1 MPSGGTA
8 EWRIMKRMKNQQ
20 ITALLLA
27 LALALAGCA
36 GSGTAAQSAAGS
48 TTGAAAAAVEN
59 SDSVADV
66 QEEDSGSQNTGSAP
80 RKTDPAG
87 REGLLDFSD
96 DEDTVSD
103 DSAAGSSE
111 GGTAAAAEEDDD
123 SRAMAAANQV
133 QKAENAKITLTGENL
148 PVPAKDYTIMIYMVG
163 SNLETNRGAATDDLE
178 EMLSSGIDFQKNN
191 VVVYTGGARKWFG
204 NIPCDRNCVLDLSRG
219 EDNWIVGTT
228 DGNSDMG
235 STETLAEFL
244 QIAAANYPAQHYGL
258 IFWDHGNGPINGFG
272 VDELF
277 GNDSLQFGEIR
288 AAMDPSP
295 FANGGNA
302 HLDWVGFD
310 ACLMG
315 SIENA
320 KLWSRYTDYMIAS
333 EELEPAGG
341 WDYSFLQT
349 LNETTEPVP
358 IASSVTEKYYNWYVS
373 KTNNA
378 VTLAVYDLK
387 KTDNVVKAYTD
398 LTGKMNSD
406 IQAGQFA
413 RVVKARN
420 GALRLGTSENTSRGS
435 GTDLLDLSNMAGRF
449 TDYYKEESDA
459 VRTAV
464 TEMVIDNKTNIKGA
478 TGISVYFPGENRT
491 LYQDADS
498 FFAETVSVSEDV
510 HSMYDAY
517 ADRWGQASDTNWT
530 MAEFRES
537 GDEILL
543 DLTKE
548 QVDNLAG
555 ATYTILRP
563 FGQGEFSPA
572 MVRVRLDADADG
584 VLHIPADPELIC
596 MDDSDGSKDPIC
608 FIQTNDNQGTS
619 TYRSYSVFLS
629 PAQDFWDIDVEVDQA
644 AAIIA
649 DVTDGEVMIQ
659 SVQADDE
666 EAAGKNTLSME
677 DYYRI
682 LYFFG
687 SSFFPVRNEDGTM
700 KSFADWKGQG
710 AAMGGYTWDL
720 PEDRSIH
727 LDLCHASEIYTEEP
741 MILQVEL
748 TDVNGQTHASE
759 IYTLKAKGE
768 KPEDKTYTFEDEQGT
783 WTFRMEEDA
792 AVLTNYSGDA
802 DKLTVPAEANGLP
815 VTEIEESAIVAY
827 SATEIILPDSLKIL
841 HKNAVGW
848 ADISSISLP
857 SGIEK
862 ADSYTFGECEK
873 LEQIL
878 IDGNPNGQGKG
889 IRTIDGVLFN
899 ADGTVLLNY
908 PVNHGQ
914 FYAVPEGTETIA
926 YAAFAANTII
936 FGGEKQVKL
945 ESVSMP
951 ASLKRIEP
959 CAFFGCYH
967 LSEIN
972 LPDSLEYIGSRAF
985 GTDDTLGDDPF
996 YTGEYAPIEEIYI
1009 GKNVEKIGR
1018 NAFDGLNLRRF
1029 RVSPANRRYAETA
1042 GMLTGRS
1049 GDTILEVPRGMDGM
1063 VYIPEG
1069 VVGLDDR
1076 LFSEFY
1082 NQSEFYLPDSLTRI
1096 PANVFP
1102 CSYSDEKNEDGKRD
1116 KIYDILLHCSED
1128 SAAAA
1133 YADKYGISRDTKKAD
1148 EALIQ
1153 SLQYTTITL
1162 PSRYGQNE
1170 FHVYKDHAVLVACK
1184 GTDMIVEIPASAGG
1198 QPVTEIGDG
1207 RNSIFRSHAYAYN
1220 RLEPGQNPA
1229 SEGLTELRAEDTMQ
1243 NYEGAVK
1250 ELQMPETVTAINA
1263 NALAGTSFEPAVL
1276 ELPSS
1281 LIYFDPQATGGDM
1294 SGAEIGAFHIEGSKY
1309 YKTID
1314 GVLYTADGK
1323 TLTAFPNRYDYKNK
1337 LEADGTAANGDTV
1350 YIYNIPEGTERIG
1363 AYAFHDFYMYEA
1375 TLQVGFPDSL
1385 KEVGEGAFYSVDL
1398 NELVLPE
1405 GTEKID
1411 NKAFYLADI
1420 RSEELLLPDSI
1431 TEIGTD
1437 AFMHIGRK
1445 NADGKEVIGFTSVHL
1460 PADLKTL
1467 GEYAFN
1473 QLLSDNDISLEC
1485 QNISLGSKISHIG
1498 NFAFADLDFRAF
1510 EVNKR
1515 NKTYSAKDG
1524 FLLSKD
1530 GKSLILAPS
1539 GMTGEVTVPDTV
1551 TRIEPYALYD
1561 SHKIT
1566 DIHISGKV
1574 TEIGSRLVDETD
1586 GEFQVTI
1593 HCPAGS
1599 PAARYAELV
1608 GIPWVE
1614 EP

>member
-1 MPSGGTA
+1 MPSGETA

-20 ITALLLA
+20 ITAFLLA

-36 GSGTAAQSAAGS
+36 GSGTAAESAAGS

-59 SDSVADV
+59 TDAVTDG
-66 QEEDSGSQNTGSAP
+66 QEEASDSQNTGSTP
-80 RKTDPAG
+80 KKTDPAG
-87 REGLLDFSD
+87 KEGLLDFTGEEND
-96 DEDTVSD
+96 AAAGPAG
-103 DSAAGSSE
+103 SAAE
-111 GGTAAAAEEDDD
+111 GDTAAAAEGNDD

-133 QKAENAKITLTGENL
+133 QKAENAKITLTGNNL
-148 PVPAKDYTIMIYMVG
+148 PAPVKDYTVLVYMVG

-178 EMLSSGIDFQKNN
+178 EMLASGIDFQKNN
-191 VVVYTGGARKWFG
+191 VIVYTGGARKWFG
-204 NIPCDRNCVLDLSRG
+204 NTPCDRNCMLDLARG

-244 QIAAANYPAQHYGL
+244 RLAVDNYPAEHYGL

-320 KLWSRYTDYMIAS
+320 KLWSRYTDCMVAS

-349 LNETTEPVP
+349 MNETADPVK
-358 IASSVTEKYYNWYVS
+358 IAMSVTDKYYNWYVT

-378 VTLAVYDLK
+378 VTLAVYDLT
-387 KTDNVVKAYTD
+387 KTDGVIKAYAA
-398 LTGKMNSD
+398 LTGKMSSD
-406 IQAGQFA
+406 IQAGEYA

-420 GALRLGTSENTSRGS
+420 GALRLGTSENMSRGS

-449 TDYYKEESDA
+449 TDYYKEESNA

-478 TGISVYFPGENRT
+478 MGISVYFPGENQT
-491 LYQDADS
+491 LYQEADT
-498 FFAETVSVSEDV
+498 FFADTVSVSEDV
-510 HSMYDAY
+510 RNMYDAY
-517 ADRWGQASDTNWT
+517 TDRWGQASDTDWT

-543 DLTKE
+543 NLTKE

-563 FGQGEFSPA
+563 FGRGEYSPA
-572 MVRVRLDADADG
+572 MVRIRLDVDADG

-596 MDDSDGSKDPIC
+596 MDDADGSKDPIC

-619 TYRSYSVFLS
+619 TYRSYSVYLS
-629 PAQDFWDIDVEVDQA
+629 PTRDFWDIDVEVDQA

-649 DVTDGEVMIQ
+649 DVTDGEVTIQ

-666 EAAGKNTLSME
+666 ETAGKNTLSME

-700 KSFADWKGQG
+700 KSFTDWKGQG
-710 AAMGGYTWDL
+710 SSMGGYTWDL

-727 LDLCHASEIYTEEP
+727 LDLCHASEIYTEDP

-748 TDVNGQTHASE
+748 TDVNGQVHASE
-759 IYTLKAKGE
+759 VFTLNVKGE
-768 KPEDKTYTFEDEQGT
+768 EPEDKSYSFEDEQGT

-792 AVLTNYSGDA
+792 AILTDFSGDP
-802 DKLTVPAEANGLP
+802 DTLTVPAEVNGLP
-815 VTEIEESAIVAY
+815 VTEIEESAITVY
-827 SATEIILPDSLKIL
+827 STTEINLPDCLKVL
-841 HKNAVGW
+841 HKNAIGY
-848 ADISSISLP
+848 ANISSISLP

-862 ADSYTFGECEK
+862 ADSYIFEECEN
-873 LEQIL
+873 LERIL
-878 IDGNPNGQGKG
+878 IDGDPNGQGKG
-889 IRTIDGVLFN
+889 IRVIDGVLFN
-899 ADGTVLLNY
+899 ADGTVLLDY
-908 PVNHGQ
+908 PMKHGRS
-914 FYAVPEGTETIA
+914 YTVPEGTVTIA
-926 YAAFAANTII
+926 YAAFAANTLS
-936 FGGEKQVKL
+936 FTNEEKVTL

-951 ASLKRIEP
+951 ASLKRIES
-959 CAFFGCYH
+959 CAFFGCSN
-967 LSEIN
+967 LSEIDLTDN
-972 LPDSLEYIGSRAF
+972 VEYIGSRAF
-985 GTDDTLGDDPF
+985 GTDDTLGESPF
-996 YTGEYAPIEEIYI
+996 YTGKYAPIEEIYI

-1018 NAFDGLNLRRF
+1018 KAFDGLNLRRF
-1029 RVSPANRRYAETA
+1029 RVSTDNRRYAETA

-1069 VVGLDDR
+1069 IVGLDDR

-1102 CSYSDEKNEDGKRD
+1102 CSFSDEKNEDGSRD
-1116 KIYDILLHCSED
+1116 RIYDIQFHCSED

-1133 YADKYGISRDTKKAD
+1133 YADKYGIGRDAEQAD
-1148 EALIQ
+1148 EAMIQ
-1153 SLQYTTITL
+1153 SMQYTTVTL
-1162 PSRYGQNE
+1162 PSRYGQYE
-1170 FHVYKDHAVLVACK
+1170 FHVYKDYAVLVACK

-1207 RNSIFRSHAYAYN
+1207 RNGIFRSHSYKYN
-1220 RLEPGQNPA
+1220 SLEPGQNSV
-1229 SEGLTELRAEDTMQ
+1229 SEGQNELQAEETMQ
-1243 NYEGAVK
+1243 NYEGQVK
-1250 ELQMPETVTAINA
+1250 ELHIPETVTAINA
-1263 NALAGTSFEPAVL
+1263 KALSDTGFETAVL

-1281 LIYFDPQATGGDM
+1281 LTYFDPQATGGEI
-1294 SGAEIGAFHIEGSKY
+1294 SGSKIGAFHIEGSKY

-1323 TLTAFPNRYDYKNK
+1323 TLTAFPCEYDYENK
-1337 LEADGTAANGDTV
+1337 LQADGTAENGDTV
-1350 YIYNIPEGTERIG
+1350 YTYKIPEGTERIE
-1363 AYAFHDFYMYEA
+1363 AYAFHDFYWYKA
-1375 TLQVGFPDSL
+1375 TLQLIFPDSL
-1385 KEVGEGAFYSVDL
+1385 KEIGEGAFYGTDL

-1405 GTEKID
+1405 GTEKIGEG
-1411 NKAFYLADI
+1411 AFYLADI
-1420 RSEELLLPDSI
+1420 RSRDLWLPDTI
-1431 TEIGTD
+1431 TEIGKEAFQIIDRED
-1437 AFMHIGRK
+1437 ANGT
-1445 NADGKEVIGFTSVHL
+1445 VQIGFSSIHL
-1460 PADLKTL
+1460 PADLETI
-1467 GEYAFN
+1467 GDYAFN
-1473 QLLSDNDISLEC
+1473 QNLSADETALEC
-1485 QNISLGSKISHIG
+1485 QNISLGSKVSHIG
-1498 NFAFADLDFRAF
+1498 KFAFADLNFQAF

-1515 NKTYSAKDG
+1515 NKTYSVKDG

-1530 GKSLILAPS
+1530 GKSLLLAPS
-1539 GMTGEVTVPDTV
+1539 GMAGEVTVPEGV
-1551 TRIEPYALYD
+1551 TRIEPYAMYNC
-1561 SHKIT
+1561 HKIT
-1566 DIHISGKV
+1566 DIHISDNV
-1574 TEIGSRLVDETD
+1574 TEIGSNLVDNEN
-1586 GEFQVTI
+1586 GEYQVTI
-1593 HCPAGS
+1593 HCPVGS

-1608 GIPWVE
+1608 GIPWAE

>member
-1 MPSGGTA
+1 MLSGGTA
-8 EWRIMKRMKNQQ
+8 EWRIMKRMRNQQ

-36 GSGTAAQSAAGS
+36 GSGTAAESAAGS

-59 SDSVADV
+59 TDSVTDG
-66 QEEDSGSQNTGSAP
+66 QEEASGSQNTGSAP
-80 RKTDPAG
+80 KKTDPAG
-87 REGLLDFSD
+87 KEGLLDFSG
-96 DEDTVSD
+96 EENDTAAD
-103 DSAAGSSE
+103 PAGSAAE
-111 GGTAAAAEEDDD
+111 GDTAAAAEGDDD

-133 QKAENAKITLTGENL
+133 QKAENAKITLTGDNL
-148 PVPAKDYTIMIYMVG
+148 PAPAKDYTVLVYMVG

-178 EMLSSGIDFQKNN
+178 EMLASGIDFQKNN
-191 VVVYTGGARKWFG
+191 VIVYTGGARKWFG
-204 NIPCDRNCVLDLSRG
+204 NIPCDRNCMLDLARG

-235 STETLAEFL
+235 SKETLAEFL
-244 QIAAANYPAQHYGL
+244 RLAVDNYPAEHYGL

-320 KLWSRYTDYMIAS
+320 KLWSRYTDCMVAS

-349 LNETTEPVP
+349 LNETADPVR
-358 IASSVTEKYYNWYVS
+358 IAMSVTDKYYNWYVT

-378 VTLAVYDLK
+378 VTLAVYDLT
-387 KTDNVVKAYTD
+387 KTDGVIKAYAA
-398 LTGKMNSD
+398 LTGKMSSD
-406 IQAGQFA
+406 IQAGEYA

-420 GALRLGTSENTSRGS
+420 GALRLGTSENMSRGS
-435 GTDLLDLSNMAGRF
+435 GTDLLDLSNMADRF
-449 TDYYKEESDA
+449 TDYYKEESNA

-478 TGISVYFPGENRT
+478 MGISVYFPGENQT
-491 LYQDADS
+491 LYQEADT
-498 FFAETVSVSEDV
+498 FFADTVSVSEDV
-510 HSMYDAY
+510 RNMYDAY
-517 ADRWGQASDTNWT
+517 TDRWGQASDTDWT

-543 DLTKE
+543 NLTKD

-563 FGQGEFSPA
+563 FGRGEFSPA
-572 MVRVRLDADADG
+572 MVRIRLDADADG

-596 MDDSDGSKDPIC
+596 MDDADGSKDPIC

-619 TYRSYSVFLS
+619 TYRSYSVYLS

-649 DVTDGEVMIQ
+649 DVTDGEVTIQ

-666 EAAGKNTLSME
+666 ETAGKNTLSME

-700 KSFADWKGQG
+700 KSFTDWKGQG
-710 AAMGGYTWDL
+710 SSMGGYTWDL
-720 PEDRSIH
+720 PEDKSVH
-727 LDLCHASEIYTEEP
+727 LDLCHASEIYTEDP

-748 TDVNGQTHASE
+748 TDVNGQVHASE
-759 IYTLKAKGE
+759 VFTLKVKGE
-768 KPEDKTYTFEDEQGT
+768 EPEDKSYSFEDEQGT

-792 AVLTNYSGDA
+792 AILTNYSGDA
-802 DKLTVPAEANGLP
+802 EILTVPAEADGLP
-815 VTEIEESAIVAY
+815 VTEIEESAITAH
-827 SATEIILPDSLKIL
+827 SATEVILPDSLKVL
-841 HKNAVGW
+841 HKSAVGW
-848 ADISSISLP
+848 ADITSISLP

-862 ADSYTFGECEK
+862 ADSYLFNECEN

-878 IDGNPNGQGKG
+878 IDGDPNGQGKG
-889 IRTIDGVLFN
+889 IRAIDGVLFN
-899 ADGTVLLNY
+899 ADGTVLLDY
-908 PVNHGQ
+908 PINHGRS
-914 FYAVPEGTETIA
+914 YAVPKGTEKIA

-936 FGGEKQVKL
+936 YGGDTEVKL

-959 CAFFGCYH
+959 CAFFGCYN
-967 LSEIN
+967 LSEID
-972 LPDSLEYIGSRAF
+972 LPDGLEYIGSRAF
-985 GTDDTLGDDPF
+985 GSDETLGDDPF

-1018 NAFDGLNLRRF
+1018 KAFDGLNLRRF

-1042 GMLTGRS
+1042 GMLTGKS

-1063 VYIPEG
+1063 FYIPEG
-1069 VVGLDDR
+1069 IVGLDDR

-1102 CSYSDEKNEDGKRD
+1102 CSFSDEKNEDGSRD
-1116 KIYDILLHCSED
+1116 RIYDIQFHCSED

-1133 YADKYGISRDTKKAD
+1133 YADKYGISRDTEQAD
-1148 EALIQ
+1148 EAMIQ
-1153 SLQYTTITL
+1153 SMQYTTVTL
-1162 PSRYGQNE
+1162 PSRYGQHE

-1184 GTDMIVEIPASAGG
+1184 GTDMIVEIPTSAGG

-1207 RNSIFRSHAYAYN
+1207 RNGIFRSHAYEYN
-1220 RLEPGQNPA
+1220 SLEPGQNSA
-1229 SEGLTELRAEDTMQ
+1229 SEGQSGLQAEDTMQ
-1243 NYEGAVK
+1243 NYEGTVK
-1250 ELQMPETVTAINA
+1250 ELRIPETVTAINA
-1263 NALAGTSFEPAVL
+1263 NALTGIGFETSVL

-1281 LIYFDPQATGGDM
+1281 LTYFDPEAAGDGL
-1294 SGAEIGAFHIEGSKY
+1294 STADISAYHIEGSKY

-1314 GVLYTADGK
+1314 GILYTADGK
-1323 TLTAFPNRYDYKNK
+1323 TLTAFPCKYDYENK
-1337 LEADGTAANGDTV
+1337 LQADGTAENGDTV
-1350 YIYNIPEGTERIG
+1350 YTYKIPEGTERIE
-1363 AYAFHDFYMYEA
+1363 AYAFHDFYWYKA
-1375 TLQVGFPDSL
+1375 TLQLIFPDSL
-1385 KEVGEGAFYSVDL
+1385 KEIGEGAFYGADL

-1405 GTEKID
+1405 GTEKIGEE
-1411 NKAFYLADI
+1411 AFYLADI
-1420 RSEELLLPDSI
+1420 RSRDLQLPDTI
-1431 TEIGTD
+1431 TEIGKE
-1437 AFMHIGRK
+1437 AFQSIDRK
-1445 NADGKEVIGFTSVHL
+1445 SKDGTEQKGFSSVHL
-1460 PADLKTL
+1460 PADLETI
-1467 GEYAFN
+1467 GDYAFAQYVN
-1473 QLLSDNDISLEC
+1473 SGDESLEC
-1485 QNISLGSKISHIG
+1485 QNISLGSKVSHIG
-1498 NFAFADLDFRAF
+1498 KFAFQDLDFQAF

-1515 NKTYSAKDG
+1515 NKAYSAKDG

-1539 GMTGEVTVPDTV
+1539 GMAGEVTVPDSV
-1551 TRIEPYALYD
+1551 TRIEPYAMYNC
-1561 SHKIT
+1561 HKIT
-1566 DIHISGKV
+1566 DIHISDKV
-1574 TEIGSRLVDETD
+1574 TEIGSNLVDD
-1586 GEFQVTI
+1586 VNGEYLVTI

-1599 PAARYAELV
+1599 PASKYAELV

>member
-1 MPSGGTA
+1 MLSGGTA
-8 EWRIMKRMKNQQ
+8 EWRIMKRMRNQQ

-36 GSGTAAQSAAGS
+36 GSGTAAESAAGS

-59 SDSVADV
+59 TDAVTDG
-66 QEEDSGSQNTGSAP
+66 QEEASGSQNTGSAP
-80 RKTDPAG
+80 KKTDPAG
-87 REGLLDFSD
+87 KEGLLDFSG
-96 DEDTVSD
+96 EENDTAAD
-103 DSAAGSSE
+103 PAGSAAE
-111 GGTAAAAEEDDD
+111 GDTAAAAEGDDD

-133 QKAENAKITLTGENL
+133 QKAENAKITLTGDNL
-148 PVPAKDYTIMIYMVG
+148 PAPAKDYTVLVYMVG

-178 EMLSSGIDFQKNN
+178 EMLASGIDFQKNN
-191 VVVYTGGARKWFG
+191 VIVYTGGARKWFG
-204 NIPCDRNCVLDLSRG
+204 NIPCDRNCMLDLARG

-235 STETLAEFL
+235 SKETLAEFL
-244 QIAAANYPAQHYGL
+244 RLAVDNYPAEHYGL
-258 IFWDHGNGPINGFG
+258 IFWDNGNGPINGFG

-320 KLWSRYTDYMIAS
+320 KLWSRYTDCMVAS

-349 LNETTEPVP
+349 LNETADPVR
-358 IASSVTEKYYNWYVS
+358 IAMSVTDKYYNWYVT

-378 VTLAVYDLK
+378 VTLAVYDLT
-387 KTDNVVKAYTD
+387 KTDGVIKAYAA
-398 LTGKMNSD
+398 LTGKMSSD
-406 IQAGQFA
+406 IQAGEYA

-420 GALRLGTSENTSRGS
+420 GALRLGTSENMSRGS
-435 GTDLLDLSNMAGRF
+435 GTDLLDLSNMADRF
-449 TDYYKEESDA
+449 TDYYKEESNA

-464 TEMVIDNKTNIKGA
+464 TEMVIDKKTNIKGA
-478 TGISVYFPGENRT
+478 MGISVYFPGENQT
-491 LYQDADS
+491 LYREADT
-498 FFAETVSVSEDV
+498 FFADTVSVSEDV
-510 HSMYDAY
+510 RNMYDAY
-517 ADRWGQASDTNWT
+517 TDRWGQASDTDWT

-543 DLTKE
+543 NLTKD
-548 QVDNLAG
+548 QVENLAG

-563 FGQGEFSPA
+563 FGRGEFSPA
-572 MVRVRLDADADG
+572 MVRIRLDADADG

-596 MDDSDGSKDPIC
+596 MDDADGSKDPIC

-619 TYRSYSVFLS
+619 TYRSYSVYLS

-649 DVTDGEVMIQ
+649 DVTDGEVTIQ

-666 EAAGKNTLSME
+666 ETAGKNTLSME

-700 KSFADWKGQG
+700 KSFTDWKGQG
-710 AAMGGYTWDL
+710 SSMGGYTWDL
-720 PEDRSIH
+720 PEDKSVH
-727 LDLCHASEIYTEEP
+727 LDLCHASEIYTEDP

-748 TDVNGQTHASE
+748 TDVNGQVHASE
-759 IYTLKAKGE
+759 VFTLKVKGE
-768 KPEDKTYTFEDEQGT
+768 EPEDKSYSFEDEQGT

-792 AVLTNYSGDA
+792 AVLTKYSGDA
-802 DKLTVPAEANGLP
+802 EILTVPAEADGLP
-815 VTEIEESAIVAY
+815 VTEIEESAITAY
-827 SATEIILPDSLKIL
+827 SATEVILPDSLKVL
-841 HKNAVGW
+841 HKSAVGW
-848 ADISSISLP
+848 ADITSISLP

-862 ADSYTFGECEK
+862 ADSYLFNECEN

-878 IDGNPNGQGKG
+878 IDGDPNGQGKG
-889 IRTIDGVLFN
+889 IRAIDGVLFN
-899 ADGTVLLNY
+899 ADGTVLLDY
-908 PVNHGQ
+908 PINHGRS
-914 FYAVPEGTETIA
+914 YAVPKGTEKIA

-936 FGGEKQVKL
+936 YGGDTEVKL

-959 CAFFGCYH
+959 CAFFGCYN
-967 LSEIN
+967 LSEID
-972 LPDSLEYIGSRAF
+972 LPDGLEYIGSRAF
-985 GTDDTLGDDPF
+985 GSDETLGDDPF

-1018 NAFDGLNLRRF
+1018 KAFDGLNLRRF

-1042 GMLTGRS
+1042 GMLTGKS

-1063 VYIPEG
+1063 FYIPEG
-1069 VVGLDDR
+1069 IVGLDDR

-1102 CSYSDEKNEDGKRD
+1102 CSFSDEKNEDGSRD
-1116 KIYDILLHCSED
+1116 RIYDIQFHCSED

-1133 YADKYGISRDTKKAD
+1133 YADKYGISRDTEQAD
-1148 EALIQ
+1148 EAMIQ
-1153 SLQYTTITL
+1153 SMQYTTVTL
-1162 PSRYGQNE
+1162 PSRYGQHE

-1184 GTDMIVEIPASAGG
+1184 GTDMIVEIPTSAGG

-1207 RNSIFRSHAYAYN
+1207 RNGIFRSHAYEYN
-1220 RLEPGQNPA
+1220 SLEPGQNSA
-1229 SEGLTELRAEDTMQ
+1229 SEGQSGLQAEDTMQ
-1243 NYEGAVK
+1243 NYEGTVK
-1250 ELQMPETVTAINA
+1250 ELRIPETVTAINA
-1263 NALAGTSFEPAVL
+1263 NALTGIGFETSVL

-1281 LIYFDPQATGGDM
+1281 LTYFDPGAAGDGL
-1294 SGAEIGAFHIEGSKY
+1294 STAAIGAYHIEGSKY

-1314 GVLYTADGK
+1314 GILYTADGK
-1323 TLTAFPNRYDYKNK
+1323 TLTAFPGKYDAAGR
-1337 LEADGTAANGDTV
+1337 LEAAGTAENGDTV
-1350 YIYNIPEGTERIG
+1350 YIFNIPEGTEYIG
-1363 AYAFHDFYMYEA
+1363 AFAFHDYYLYEG
-1375 TLQVGFPDSL
+1375 TLQVVFPETL
-1385 KEVGEGAFYSVDL
+1385 KEVGESAFYSVDL

-1405 GTEKID
+1405 GTEKIGEE
-1411 NKAFYLADI
+1411 AFYLADI
-1420 RSEELLLPDSI
+1420 RSRDLQLPDTI
-1431 TEIGTD
+1431 TEIGKE
-1437 AFMHIGRK
+1437 AFQSIDRK
-1445 NADGKEVIGFTSVHL
+1445 SKDGTEQKGFSSVHL
-1460 PADLKTL
+1460 PADLETI
-1467 GEYAFN
+1467 GDYAFAQYVN
-1473 QLLSDNDISLEC
+1473 SGDESLEC
-1485 QNISLGSKISHIG
+1485 QNISLGSKVSHIG
-1498 NFAFADLDFRAF
+1498 KFAFQDLDFQAF

-1515 NKTYSAKDG
+1515 NRAYSAKDG

-1539 GMTGEVTVPDTV
+1539 GMAGEVTVPDSV
-1551 TRIEPYALYD
+1551 TRIEPYAMYNC
-1561 SHKIT
+1561 HKIT
-1566 DIHISGKV
+1566 DIHISDKV
-1574 TEIGSRLVDETD
+1574 TEIGSNLVDD
-1586 GEFQVTI
+1586 VNGEYLVTI

-1599 PAARYAELV
+1599 PASKYAELV

>member
-1 MPSGGTA
+1 MLSGGTA
-8 EWRIMKRMKNQQ
+8 EWRIMKRMRNQQ

-36 GSGTAAQSAAGS
+36 GSGTAAESAAGS

-59 SDSVADV
+59 TDAVTDG
-66 QEEDSGSQNTGSAP
+66 QEEASGSQNTGSAP
-80 RKTDPAG
+80 KKTDPAG
-87 REGLLDFSD
+87 KEGLLDFSG
-96 DEDTVSD
+96 EENDTAAD
-103 DSAAGSSE
+103 PAGSAAE
-111 GGTAAAAEEDDD
+111 GDTAAAAEGDDD

-133 QKAENAKITLTGENL
+133 QKAENAKITLTGDNL
-148 PVPAKDYTIMIYMVG
+148 PAPAKDYTVLVYMVG

-178 EMLSSGIDFQKNN
+178 EMLASGIDFQKNN
-191 VVVYTGGARKWFG
+191 VIVYTGGARKWFG
-204 NIPCDRNCVLDLSRG
+204 NIPCDRNCMLDLARG

-235 STETLAEFL
+235 SKETLAEFL
-244 QIAAANYPAQHYGL
+244 RLAVDNYPAEHYGL

-320 KLWSRYTDYMIAS
+320 KLWSRYTDCMVAS

-349 LNETTEPVP
+349 LNETADPVR
-358 IASSVTEKYYNWYVS
+358 IAMSVTDKYYNWYVT

-378 VTLAVYDLK
+378 VTLAVYDLT
-387 KTDNVVKAYTD
+387 KTDGVIKAYAA
-398 LTGKMNSD
+398 LTGKMSSD
-406 IQAGQFA
+406 IQAGEYA

-420 GALRLGTSENTSRGS
+420 GALRLGTSENMSRGS
-435 GTDLLDLSNMAGRF
+435 GTDLLDLSNMADRF
-449 TDYYKEESDA
+449 TDYYKEESNA

-478 TGISVYFPGENRT
+478 MGISVYFPGENQT
-491 LYQDADS
+491 LYREADT
-498 FFAETVSVSEDV
+498 FFADTVSVSEDV
-510 HSMYDAY
+510 RNMYDAY
-517 ADRWGQASDTNWT
+517 TDRWGQASDTDWT

-543 DLTKE
+543 NLTKD
-548 QVDNLAG
+548 QVENLAG

-563 FGQGEFSPA
+563 FGRGEFSPA
-572 MVRVRLDADADG
+572 MVRIRLDADADG

-596 MDDSDGSKDPIC
+596 MDDADGSKDPIC

-700 KSFADWKGQG
+700 KSFTDWKGQG
-710 AAMGGYTWDL
+710 SSMGGYTWDL
-720 PEDRSIH
+720 PEDKSVH
-727 LDLCHASEIYTEEP
+727 LDLCHASEIYTEDP

-748 TDVNGQTHASE
+748 TDVNGQVHASE
-759 IYTLKAKGE
+759 VFTLKVKGE
-768 KPEDKTYTFEDEQGT
+768 EPEDKSYSFEDEQGT

-792 AVLTNYSGDA
+792 AVLTKYSGDA
-802 DKLTVPAEANGLP
+802 EILTVPAEADGLP
-815 VTEIEESAIVAY
+815 VTEIEESAITAY
-827 SATEIILPDSLKIL
+827 SATEVILPDSLKVL
-841 HKNAVGW
+841 HKSAVGW
-848 ADISSISLP
+848 ADITSISLP

-862 ADSYTFGECEK
+862 ADSYLFNECEN

-878 IDGNPNGQGKG
+878 IDGDPNGQGKG
-889 IRTIDGVLFN
+889 IRAIDGVLFN
-899 ADGTVLLNY
+899 ADGTVLLDY
-908 PVNHGQ
+908 PINHGRS
-914 FYAVPEGTETIA
+914 YAVPKGTEKIA

-936 FGGEKQVKL
+936 YGGDTEVKL

-959 CAFFGCYH
+959 CAFFGCYN
-967 LSEIN
+967 LSEID
-972 LPDSLEYIGSRAF
+972 LPDGLEYIGSRAF
-985 GTDDTLGDDPF
+985 GSDETLGDDPF

-1018 NAFDGLNLRRF
+1018 KAFDGLNLRRF

-1042 GMLTGRS
+1042 GMLTGKS

-1063 VYIPEG
+1063 FYIPEG
-1069 VVGLDDR
+1069 IVGLDDR

-1102 CSYSDEKNEDGKRD
+1102 CSFSDEKNEDGSRD
-1116 KIYDILLHCSED
+1116 RIYDIQFHCSED

-1133 YADKYGISRDTKKAD
+1133 YADKYGISRDTEQAD
-1148 EALIQ
+1148 EAMIQ
-1153 SLQYTTITL
+1153 SMQYTTVTL
-1162 PSRYGQNE
+1162 PSRYGQHE

-1184 GTDMIVEIPASAGG
+1184 GTDMIVEIPTSAGG

-1207 RNSIFRSHAYAYN
+1207 RNGIFRSHAYEYN
-1220 RLEPGQNPA
+1220 SLEPGQNSA
-1229 SEGLTELRAEDTMQ
+1229 SEGQSGLQAEDTMQ
-1243 NYEGAVK
+1243 NYEGTVK
-1250 ELQMPETVTAINA
+1250 ELRIPETVTAINA
-1263 NALAGTSFEPAVL
+1263 NALTGIGFETSVL

-1281 LIYFDPQATGGDM
+1281 LTYFDPGAAGDGL
-1294 SGAEIGAFHIEGSKY
+1294 STAAIGAYHIEGSKY

-1314 GVLYTADGK
+1314 GILYTADGK
-1323 TLTAFPNRYDYKNK
+1323 TLTAFPGKYDAAGR
-1337 LEADGTAANGDTV
+1337 LEAAGTAENGDTV
-1350 YIYNIPEGTERIG
+1350 YIFNIPEGTEYIG
-1363 AYAFHDFYMYEA
+1363 AFAFHDYYLYEG
-1375 TLQVGFPDSL
+1375 TLQVVFPETL
-1385 KEVGEGAFYSVDL
+1385 KEVGESAFYSVDL

-1405 GTEKID
+1405 GTEKIGEE
-1411 NKAFYLADI
+1411 AFYLADI
-1420 RSEELLLPDSI
+1420 RSRDLQLPDTI
-1431 TEIGTD
+1431 TEIGKE
-1437 AFMHIGRK
+1437 AFQSIDRK
-1445 NADGKEVIGFTSVHL
+1445 SKDGTEQKGFSSVHL
-1460 PADLKTL
+1460 PADLETI
-1467 GEYAFN
+1467 GDYAFAQYVN
-1473 QLLSDNDISLEC
+1473 SGDESLEC
-1485 QNISLGSKISHIG
+1485 QNISLGSKVSHIG
-1498 NFAFADLDFRAF
+1498 KFAFQDLDFQAF

-1515 NKTYSAKDG
+1515 NRAYSAKDG

-1539 GMTGEVTVPDTV
+1539 GMAGEVTVPDSV
-1551 TRIEPYALYD
+1551 TRIEPYAMYNC
-1561 SHKIT
+1561 HKIT
-1566 DIHISGKV
+1566 DIHISDKV
-1574 TEIGSRLVDETD
+1574 TEIGSNLVDD
-1586 GEFQVTI
+1586 VNGEYLVTI

-1599 PAARYAELV
+1599 PASKYAELV